1 MLGLSL
7 RVASRPRASPPL
19 IPYMDI
25 KIQETNPTRRS
36 VTVTVPAATVAA
48 AEKEVVKG
56 FSREAAL
63 PGFRPG
69 KAPEAVVRLK
79 YGKQIADEVSQR
91 LLSQGYER
99 IQQEKSFTIYTVAD
113 VQKEAGSGADAVFRY
128 EVDVVPDFKTPD
140 WKSVQ
145 IPVET
150 IAVTDADLDQ
160 QLKKILEQRARYE
173 KTEDAAAKGDYVRIG
188 YVGTVAGQLV
198 SELDAEAKSFGSA
211 ESTWEEAG
219 AEGAAVAVPA
229 IAQAVIGLKAGATAT
244 TEYVF
249 PATHEREALRGKTVV
264 YAITASEVRRK
275 ELPQV
280 DEAFCKAVGVKD
292 AADLREQLRKGI
304 EGSKQQA
311 AETAR
316 REKAVE
322 ALLAGLDFPLPESAV
337 LSVAQGLFYQYAE
350 MRLRSGS
357 KPEDLETQRDDILA
371 EAKKAAA
378 LRVRAQFVLS
388 RIAEELK
395 LEVTR
400 EELGAAIMQAAQ
412 ASQTQPEKLVKDRQR
427 LAELRRDA
435 LLNKALDAVLAGGV
449 AAGS

>member
-1 MLGLSL
+1 
-7 RVASRPRASPPL
+7 
-19 IPYMDI
+19 MDI

-69 KAPEAVVRLK
+69 KAPEAVVRQK
-79 YGKQIADEVSQR
+79 YAKQIADEVSQR

-140 WKSVQ
+140 WKAVKV
-145 IPVET
+145 PVEE
-150 IAVTDADLDQ
+150 VTVSEADIDQ
-160 QLKKILEQRARYE
+160 HLQKILEQRARYE

-188 YVGTVAGQLV
+188 YVGTVDGKPV
-198 SELDAEAKSFGSA
+198 SELDAEAKSYGSA

-229 IAQAVIGLKAGATAT
+229 IAQAVIGLKAGATAQA
-244 TEYVF
+244 EYVF
-249 PATHEREALRGKTVV
+249 PATHEREALRGKKVA

-275 ELPQV
+275 EIPKV

-292 AADLREQLRKGI
+292 EADLRDQLRKGI
-304 EGSKQQA
+304 EGSKKQA

-316 REKAVE
+316 REKAVD
-322 ALLAGLDFPLPESAV
+322 ALLAGQEFPLPESAV
-337 LSVAQGLFYQYAE
+337 MSVAQGLFYQYAE
-350 MRLRSGS
+350 MRLRSGT
-357 KPEDLETQRDDILA
+357 KPEELETQRDDILA

-395 LEVTR
+395 LEVSR
-400 EELGAAIMQAAQ
+400 EELGSAIMQAAQ

-449 AAGS
+449 AA

>member
-1 MLGLSL
+1 
-7 RVASRPRASPPL
+7 
-19 IPYMDI
+19 MDI

-56 FSREAAL
+56 FAREAAL

-69 KAPEAVVRLK
+69 KAPEAIVRQK

-99 IQQEKSFTIYTVAD
+99 IQQEKGFTIYTVAD
-113 VQKEAGSGADAVFRY
+113 VQKEAGAGADAVFRY
-128 EVDVVPDFKTPD
+128 EVDVVPEFKTPD
-140 WKSVQ
+140 WKAVKV
-145 IPVET
+145 PAET
-150 IAVTDADLDQ
+150 VTVTEADIDQ
-160 QLKKILEQRARYE
+160 HLQKILEQRARYE

-188 YVGTVAGQLV
+188 YVGTVDGKPV
-198 SELDAEAKSFGSA
+198 SELDAEAKSYGSA

-229 IAQAVIGLKAGATAT
+229 IAQAVIGLKAGGTAQ

-249 PATHEREALRGKTVV
+249 PATHEREALRGKKVA

-275 ELPQV
+275 QLPVV
-280 DEAFCKAVGVKD
+280 DEAFCKGVGVKD
-292 AADLREQLRKGI
+292 AEELRAQLRKGL
-304 EGSKQQA
+304 EGSKQLA

-316 REKAVE
+316 REKAV
-322 ALLAGLDFPLPESAV
+322 ASLLACQDFPLPESAV

-350 MRLRSGS
+350 MRLRSGTR
-357 KPEDLETQRDDILA
+357 PEELETQRDDILA

-395 LEVTR
+395 LEVSR

-412 ASQTQPEKLVKDRQR
+412 ATQTQPEKLVKDRRR

-449 AAGS
+449 AA

>member
-1 MLGLSL
+1 
-7 RVASRPRASPPL
+7 
-19 IPYMDI
+19 MDI

-48 AEKEVVKG
+48 TEKEVVKELSKG
-56 FSREAAL
+56 ASL
-63 PGFRPG
+63 PGFRTG
-69 KAPEAVVRLK
+69 KAPESLVRQK
-79 YGKQIADEVSQR
+79 HAKQIADEVSQR
-91 LLSQGYER
+91 LLSEGYGL
-99 IQQEKSFTIYTVAD
+99 IKQEKSFTIYTVAD
-113 VQKEAGSGADAVFRY
+113 VQKEAGTGADAVFRY

-140 WKSVQ
+140 WKAVKV
-145 IPVET
+145 PVEE
-150 IAVTDADLDQ
+150 VTVSEADIDQ
-160 QLKKILEQRARYE
+160 QLQKILEQRARYE
-173 KTEDAAAKGDYVRIG
+173 KTEEAAAKGDYVRIG
-188 YVGTVAGQLV
+188 YVGTVDGKPV
-198 SELDAEAKSFGSA
+198 SELDAEAKSYGSA

-229 IAQAVIGLKAGATAT
+229 IAQAVIGLKANGTAQA
-244 TEYVF
+244 EYVF
-249 PATHEREALRGKTVV
+249 PATHEREALRGKKVS

-275 ELPQV
+275 EIPKV

-292 AADLREQLRKGI
+292 EADLRDQLRKGI
-304 EGSKQQA
+304 EGSKKQA

-316 REKAVE
+316 REKAVD
-322 ALLAGLDFPLPESAV
+322 ALLAGQEFPLPESAV
-337 LSVAQGLFYQYAE
+337 MSVAQGLFYQYAE
-350 MRLRSGS
+350 MRLRSGT
-357 KPEDLETQRDDILA
+357 KPEELETQRDDILA

-395 LEVTR
+395 LEVSR
-400 EELGAAIMQAAQ
+400 EELGSAIMQAAQ

-449 AAGS
+449 AA

>member
-1 MLGLSL
+1 
-7 RVASRPRASPPL
+7 
-19 IPYMDI
+19 MDI

-56 FSREAAL
+56 FAREAAL

-69 KAPEAVVRLK
+69 KAPEAIVRQK

-99 IQQEKSFTIYTVAD
+99 IQQEKGFSIYTVAD
-113 VQKEAGSGADAVFRY
+113 VQKEAGAGADAVFRY
-128 EVDVVPDFKTPD
+128 EVDVVPEFKTPD
-140 WKSVQ
+140 WKAVKVPAESV
-145 IPVET
+145 T
-150 IAVTDADLDQ
+150 VTEADIDQ
-160 QLKKILEQRARYE
+160 HLQKILEQRARYE

-188 YVGTVAGQLV
+188 YVGTVDGKPV
-198 SELDAEAKSFGSA
+198 SELDAEAKSYGSA

-229 IAQAVIGLKAGATAT
+229 IAQAVIGLKAGGTAQ

-249 PATHEREALRGKTVV
+249 PATHEREALRGKKVA

-275 ELPQV
+275 QLPVV
-280 DEAFCKAVGVKD
+280 DEAFCKGVGVKD
-292 AADLREQLRKGI
+292 AEELRAQLRKGL

-316 REKAVE
+316 REKAVD
-322 ALLAGLDFPLPESAV
+322 ALLAGQDFPLPESAV

-350 MRLRSGS
+350 MRLRSGTR
-357 KPEDLETQRDDILA
+357 PEELETQRDDILA

-395 LEVTR
+395 LEVSR

-412 ASQTQPEKLVKDRQR
+412 ATQTQPEKLVKDRRR
-427 LAELRRDA
+427 LAELRRDT

-449 AAGS
+449 AA

>member
-1 MLGLSL
+1 
-7 RVASRPRASPPL
+7 
-19 IPYMDI
+19 MDI

-36 VTVTVPAATVAA
+36 VTGTVPAEAVAA

-56 FSREAAL
+56 FAREAAL

-69 KAPEAVVRLK
+69 KAPEAIVRQK

-99 IQQEKSFTIYTVAD
+99 IQQEKSFTVYTVAD
-113 VQKEAGSGADAVFRY
+113 VQKEAAEGSGAVFRY
-128 EVDVVPDFKTPD
+128 EVDVVPEFKTPA
-140 WKSVQ
+140 WKSVK
-145 IPVET
+145 VAAEAVT
-150 IAVTDADLDQ
+150 VTDADVEEH
-160 QLKKILEQRARYE
+160 LKKILEQRARYE
-173 KTEDAAAKGDYVRIG
+173 KTEDAAAKGDYVRIA
-188 YVGTVAGQLV
+188 YAGTIDGKPV
-198 SELDAEAKSFGSA
+198 SEIDAEARSFGGA

-219 AEGAAVAVPA
+219 STGPAVAVPA
-229 IAQAVIGLKAGATAT
+229 IAQAIVGLKAGATAQAEHT
-244 TEYVF
+244 F
-249 PATHEREALRGKTVV
+249 PADHEREALRGKKVA

-275 ELPQV
+275 ELPKL

-292 AADLREQLRKGI
+292 EAELRSQLRQGI
-304 EGSKQQA
+304 EGSKKQA

-316 REKAVE
+316 REKAVD

-337 LSVAQGLFYQYAE
+337 MSVAQGLFYQYAE
-350 MRLRSGS
+350 MRLRSGT
-357 KPEDLETQRDDILA
+357 KAEELQNQRDEILA
-371 EAKKAAA
+371 EAKKAAGV
-378 LRVRAQFVLS
+378 RVRAQFVLS

-412 ASQTQPEKLVKDRQR
+412 ATQTQPEKLVKDRQR
-427 LAELRRDA
+427 LAEIRRDA

-449 AAGS
+449 AA

>member
-1 MLGLSL
+1 
-7 RVASRPRASPPL
+7 
-19 IPYMDI
+19 MDI

-69 KAPEAVVRLK
+69 KAPEAVVRQK
-79 YGKQIADEVSQR
+79 YAKQIADEVSQR

-140 WKSVQ
+140 WKAVKV
-145 IPVET
+145 PVEE
-150 IAVTDADLDQ
+150 VTVAEADIDQ
-160 QLKKILEQRARYE
+160 HLQKILEQRARYE

-188 YVGTVAGQLV
+188 YVGTVDGKPV
-198 SELDAEAKSFGSA
+198 SELDAEAKSYGSA

-229 IAQAVIGLKAGATAT
+229 IAQAVIGLKAGATAQA
-244 TEYVF
+244 EYVF
-249 PATHEREALRGKTVV
+249 PATHEREALRGKKVS

-275 ELPQV
+275 ELPQI

-292 AADLREQLRKGI
+292 SAELREQLSKGI
-304 EGSKQQA
+304 EGSKKQA

-316 REKAVE
+316 REKALD
-322 ALLAGLDFPLPESAV
+322 ALIAGLDLPLPQSAV
-337 LSVAQGLFYQYAE
+337 DSVANGLFNEYLQ
-350 MRLRSGS
+350 LRIRNGTL
-357 KPEDLETQRDDILA
+357 KPEQFEAQREEIIT
-371 EAKKAAA
+371 ESRKAAETK
-378 LRVRAQFVLS
+378 VRAQVVLV
-388 RIAEELK
+388 RIAEENGIDL
-395 LEVTR
+395 TR
-400 EELGAAIMQAAQ
+400 EEFTQAILREAYR
-412 ASQTQPEKLVKDRQR
+412 TNVQPEKLAKDRNQ
-427 LAELRRDA
+427 LQVLRRDA
-435 LLNKALDAVLAGGV
+435 VLNKALDLVLDGKAPEAVEKA
-449 AAGS
+449 